1 MPPESFKKKPKYD
14 IKLDVFSF
22 GHLAIFVANQHFPNL
37 IDSDITEQDVQK
49 NQRQVAKRRESL
61 VQMGGPGHPLY
72 SIAVQC
78 LSDTPDQRPTS
89 RDLVRRMEELCEKQP
104 LPHKSILALTKV
116 FENEVSILDGKLEVR
131 VAA

>member
-22 GHLAIFVANQHFPNL
+22 GHLAIFVANQQFPNL

-61 VQMGGPGHPLY
+61 VQMGGPDHPLY

-89 RDLVRRMEELCEKQP
+89 KDLVRMMEELCEKQP
-104 LPHKSILALTKV
+104 RPHKSILA
-116 FENEVSILDGKLEVR
+116 SD
-131 VAA
+131 